1 MSKKILISLSVIGL
15 VAAIVI
21 GATTAY
27 FSDTETSKG
36 NTFTAGTVDI
46 AVNGQNPWNE
56 EGYFTISDMKP
67 CQVEY
72 KEFTLKNVG
81 QNEVDVW
88 KHIDITST
96 DGGEMSEPECKAE
109 CELVSASGYNYDNGT
124 CTCVGEDHQP
134 VDNIAEKITYDLVVN
149 GETIISEDD
158 GVKMSNVNCCWIYLG
173 KIEPQEEM
181 TVVQSYHMDAD
192 AGNEY
197 QGDQVNFTVE
207 LYAQQIKGCPPAP
220 GTECKIGDKDYGK
233 PVGDFVDIGN
243 PFSERGHLTRVTDDW
258 SFVGSQSCTGGPEA
272 GCLKL
277 GDYGGYDPDDPSHDF
292 RGLMGPDTGCNSD
305 HAYATL
311 VMNACNG
318 PVTKLILRHLDGI
331 KNDSFE
337 VYYNDSGTWKKIGDY
352 TWQGAPENWV
362 TTSYDL
368 PGPREGK
375 LEFKIVA
382 TDPVTEWCEAGWG
395 QVMINWAKVE

>member
-1 MSKKILISLSVIGL
+1 MNKNILVSLAIIGA
-15 VAAIVI
+15 VAAIAI
-21 GATTAY
+21 GGTVAY
-27 FSDTETSKG
+27 FSDTETSSG

-46 AVNGQNPWNE
+46 AVNGENPWNG

-88 KHIDITST
+88 KHIRIDSY
-96 DGGEMSEPECKAE
+96 DGGEMSEPECEAE
-109 CELVSASGYNYDNGT
+109 NGT
-124 CTCVGEDHQP
+124 WDPTNQTCSGNTA

-158 GVKMSNVNCCWIYLG
+158 GVKMSDVNCCWVYLG
-173 KIEPQEEM
+173 KIEPGEEM

-207 LYAQQIKGCPPAP
+207 LYAQQIKGCPEPPAE
-220 GTECKIGDKDYGK
+220 ECIIGCKDYGK
-233 PVGDFVDIGN
+233 PAGDFVDIGN

-258 SFVGSQSCTGGPEA
+258 SFIGSQSCVGGPEA

-277 GDYGGYDPDDPSHDF
+277 GNYGGYDPDDPMGSHDF
-292 RGLMGPDTGCNSD
+292 RGLMGPDTGCNGNPS
-305 HAYATL
+305 HTHATL

-318 PVTKLILRHLDGI
+318 PVTKLTLRHLDGSQ
-331 KNDSFE
+331 NDSFDVFVKKDGDWTFIGHYTQDGDPAE
-337 VYYNDSGTWKKIGDY
+337 TWK
-352 TWQGAPENWV
+352 
-362 TTSYDL
+362 TTSFDL
-368 PGPREGK
+368 PSAMTGK
-375 LEFKIVA
+375 IEFKLVA
-382 TDPVTEWCEAGWG
+382 TDPDTPWCSTGWG